1 MVSQPRTQNSIV
13 WQPNQAH
20 IRSFD
25 HSRHVACAKEVD
37 QINSK
42 IRFETEL
49 CPSIKFPETSCG
61 IKQDLITKG
70 RFVAGLDHWKV
81 RCKVYSSWNLT
92 GRVTRCYKRIRACF
106 QSSDRAIGIS
116 GVVAQKAAAPV
127 FIDAIVKWWLHL
139 DKVSQSGACFLGFV
153 LFCLVPFCFVRFVL
167 FCFICFVCFVVFY
180 LCLFGCPN
188 ARLCWIPELVH
199 SCLSILNVS

>member
-1 MVSQPRTQNSIV
+1 MVSQPRTQNLIV

-49 CPSIKFPETSCG
+49 WPSIVFPETSCG
-61 IKQDLITKG
+61 IKQDLITTG
-70 RFVAGLDHWKV
+70 CFVAGLDHWKV
-81 RCKVYSSWNLT
+81 RLKVYSSWNLT

-139 DKVSQSGACFLGFV
+139 DKVSSEWCLFSLFCPVLSCSVLFCSFCIYFV
-153 LFCLVPFCFVRFVL
+153 LFVL
-167 FCFICFVCFVVFY
+167 LCFICVCLGVQTRDCVGFQSWFTAAWVFWMS
-180 LCLFGCPN
+180 
-188 ARLCWIPELVH
+188 R
-199 SCLSILNVS
+199 